1 LPLFTNHR
9 SNLFFLV
16 LATLAFATS
25 PASAQMPMPMPAATP
40 NAELLSRFAAAGGG
54 AGSFRTATFIDS
66 VTVRH
71 PNEKKR
77 LETRF
82 GADRMATFATVFDH
96 AVAASLKGIAI
107 SANSTPGGDLG
118 VALYRAG
125 ENKAGSF
132 NVEQL
137 FDVLFGPSTH
147 MNTMM
152 DVAQRYGASS
162 EATYH
167 QVLIALIEDVGK
179 TSDMTPSGASPMAMS
194 STMPMRVGS
203 PAPGASPMASG
214 MPVPMASGMPMQM
227 GSPMPMSSAMPMH
240 GMDGMDGMDGMEMGG
255 NMTMPTNANGVMSM
269 YGSSKMAMDMTTM
282 SMRMMPAVT
291 DLGVP
296 MSREG
301 SGTAWLP
308 DSSTTFGHMSMSGD
322 NMLMTHG
329 AGFVRYSDT
338 FGDRGSRTLNAP
350 DWFMVMGTH
359 PLSPASQLGAR
370 IMVTSDFATVG
381 GFGYPE
387 LFQTGESY
395 RGEPLHDHQHPH
407 DLFSEAALTYST
419 QMSHDASAFVCL
431 GYPGEPALGPPT
443 YMHRLIAY
451 DMPDAPI
458 GHHWEDSTH
467 ITFGVVTAG
476 LTLKNVRFEASTF
489 TGREPN
495 EIRTNF
501 DPISLDSV
509 SGRVSWNPT
518 ANLATQVS
526 YGYIKSPEALTPNLD
541 QHRTTAS
548 IVYNKPLALGEFFT
562 ASTVWGQNYES
573 DGARSNAYLLE
584 ADYHRLSDSVYSR
597 AEFVQK
603 SGNELVLDADPTQ
616 LAVSPALAE
625 TLFPIGAYTVG
636 YVHDLKLTTGTV
648 MGLGGQVTFDTRPG
662 SLVTF
667 YGPQTPWGF
676 ELFARFRPTAMP

>member
-1 LPLFTNHR
+1 LLKGTFSVRLFTNLR
-9 SNLFFLV
+9 SNLFLLA

-25 PASAQMPMPMPAATP
+25 PAAAQLPMPMTDSTP
-40 NAELLSRFAAAGGG
+40 NAELLSRFTAAGGG

-66 VTVRH
+66 VSVGH

-77 LETRF
+77 LQTRF
-82 GADRMATFATVFDH
+82 GADRMATFTTVFDH
-96 AVAASLKGIAI
+96 AVAASLKGKAI
-107 SANSTPGGDLG
+107 SANAEPGGDLG

-125 ENKAGSF
+125 QNKAGKF

-137 FDVLFGPSTH
+137 FDVLFGASTH
-147 MNTMM
+147 MKTML
-152 DVAQRYGASS
+152 DVAQRYGALS

-167 QVLIALIEDVGK
+167 QVLTALIEDVGK
-179 TSDMTPSGASPMAMS
+179 PAEMPGSGASPMSMS
-194 STMPMRVGS
+194 SKMPM
-203 PAPGASPMASG
+203 PSG
-214 MPVPMASGMPMQM
+214 MAMPMASGMPMKM
-227 GSPMPMSSAMPMH
+227 SSPMPMSSAMPMH
-240 GMDGMDGMDGMEMGG
+240 GMRDMRIGG
-255 NMTMPTNANGVMSM
+255 KMSMPTNANGVMSM
-269 YGSSKMAMDMTTM
+269 FGSAKMAMNVTTM

-338 FGDRGSRTLNAP
+338 FSDRGTRTLNAP
-350 DWFMVMGTH
+350 DWYMAMGTH

-395 RGEPLHDHQHPH
+395 HGKPLHDHQHPH

-419 QMSHDASAFVCL
+419 QMSRDASAFVYV

-509 SGRVSWNPT
+509 SGRISWNPT

-526 YGYIKSPEALTPNLD
+526 YGYIKSPEALTPDLN

-584 ADYHRLSDSVYSR
+584 ADYHRLSDSIYSR

-616 LAVSPALAE
+616 LATSPSLTE

-636 YVHDLKLTTGTV
+636 YVHDLKLTPGTV
-648 MGLGGQVTFDTRPG
+648 MGLGGQVTFNTRPG

-676 ELFARFRPTAMP
+676 ELFARFRPTAMR